1 MTSPE
6 AHWRAMLAQGQLVLQ
21 RTRDGRAIFPPRV
34 AAPGSG
40 DDALEWFASTGTGS
54 VYSFSWVQQRPPKAP
69 YNVALIDLDDGV
81 RVMSRVENVTP
92 DTLHIG
98 LQVEAVIDQSGEA
111 PLLLFR
117 PVGA

>member
-6 AHWRAMLAQGQLVLQ
+6 AHWRAMLAEGQIVLQ
-21 RTRDGRAIFPPRV
+21 RTSDGRAIFPPRV

-40 DDALEWFASTGTGS
+40 DDALEWFTAKGTGQ
-54 VYSFSWVQQRPPKAP
+54 VYSFSWVQQRAPKEP

-81 RVMSRVENVTP
+81 RLMSRVENVTP
-92 DTLHIG
+92 DTLQIG
-98 LQVEAVIDQSGEA
+98 LRVEVFIDQAGEA

-117 PVGA
+117 PAGA